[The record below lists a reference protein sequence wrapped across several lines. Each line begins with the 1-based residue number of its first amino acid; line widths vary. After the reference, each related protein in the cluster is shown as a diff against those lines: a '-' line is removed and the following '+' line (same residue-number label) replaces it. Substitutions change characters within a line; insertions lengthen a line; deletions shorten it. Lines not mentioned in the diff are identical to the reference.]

1 MDNDDLQERME
12 KLVQFLA
19 TRKDLPEY
27 NIKTV
32 VEMIQRLAKYEK
44 DLEAANR
51 DNRKVRDEMAMLAD
65 PMGGYERGRNRRN
78 YEPGYPQMIEIPA
91 NARAVEIKL

>member
-1 MDNDDLQERME
+1 MDNEDLQERME

-27 NIKTV
+27 NIRTV
-32 VEMIQRLAKYEK
+32 LEMIQRLAKYEK
-44 DLEAANR
+44 EIGEK
-51 DNRKVRDEMAMLAD
+51 DNELRKVRNEMAMFDED
-65 PMGGYERGRNRRN
+65 PRYLGGRRHHRN
-78 YEPGYPQMIEIPA
+78 EPGYPQMIEIPF